1 MALSVYSRDYL
12 SPLSCL
18 SWGYSDGGEGG
29 GGCAGMGSEALGAGR
44 NVNCCGIHAARVIV
58 IHSYYTGNVCV
69 ERGV

>member
-1 MALSVYSRDYL
+1 M
-12 SPLSCL
+12 P
-18 SWGYSDGGEGG
+18 
-29 GGCAGMGSEALGAGR
+29 GCAGMGSGALGAGR

>member
-1 MALSVYSRDYL
+1 MEWVERATV
-12 SPLSCL
+12 
-18 SWGYSDGGEGG
+18 GT
-29 GGCAGMGSEALGAGR
+29 GAGR

>member
-1 MALSVYSRDYL
+1 MFIQEITSLL
-12 SPLSCL
+12 SPVFP
-18 SWGYSDGGEGG
+18 GVTRPGGRGVP
-29 GGCAGMGSEALGAGR
+29 GCAGMGSGALGAGR